1 MADLII
7 YMENHQKRVINM
19 FFALIGILL
28 GLAIGLML
36 PYTYNTAYSL
46 YISVAILACLDSVF
60 GGIKANL
67 EGKFDTGI
75 FISGFFGNAI
85 LAAFLAYVGD
95 RLGVPLYYAAIFTFG
110 GRLFE
115 NFASIRRILLNR
127 RKERKSKQ

>member
-1 MADLII
+1 M
-7 YMENHQKRVINM
+7 V
-19 FFALIGILL
+19 FALIGILI
-28 GLAIGLML
+28 GVVIGLIV
-36 PYTYNTAYSL
+36 PYTYNTTYSL

-67 EGKFDTGI
+67 ENKFDTSI

-85 LAAFLAYVGD
+85 LAAFLAYIGD

-115 NFASIRRILLNR
+115 NFASIRRILLNKTKVKR
-127 RKERKSKQ
+127 DK

>member
-1 MADLII
+1 
-7 YMENHQKRVINM
+7 M

-67 EGKFDTGI
+67 ENKFDTSI

-85 LAAFLAYVGD
+85 LAAFLAYIGD

-115 NFASIRRILLNR
+115 NFASIRRILLRR
-127 RKERKSKQ
+127 RKEREDRQ

>member
-1 MADLII
+1 
-7 YMENHQKRVINM
+7 M
-19 FFALIGILL
+19 FFALIGILV
-28 GLAIGLML
+28 GVVIGLIL

-67 EGKFDTGI
+67 ENKFDTSI

-85 LAAFLAYVGD
+85 LAAFLAYAGD

-115 NFASIRRILLNR
+115 NFASIRRILLYK
-127 RKERKSKQ
+127 RKTKKDR

>member
-1 MADLII
+1 
-7 YMENHQKRVINM
+7 M
-19 FFALIGILL
+19 FFALIGILI
-28 GLAIGLML
+28 GVVIGLIL
-36 PYTYNTAYSL
+36 PFTYKTTYSL

-67 EGKFDTGI
+67 ENKFDTSI

-85 LAAFLAYVGD
+85 LAAFLAYAGD

-115 NFASIRRILLNR
+115 NFASIRRILLSR
-127 RKERKSKQ
+127 TKTRKDE

>member
-1 MADLII
+1 
-7 YMENHQKRVINM
+7 M
-19 FFALIGILL
+19 FFALIGILI
-28 GLAIGLML
+28 GVVIGLIL
-36 PYTYNTAYSL
+36 PFTYKTTYSL

-67 EGKFDTGI
+67 ENKFDTSI

-85 LAAFLAYVGD
+85 LAAFLAYAGD

-115 NFASIRRILLNR
+115 NFASIRRILLSR
-127 RKERKSKQ
+127 AKTRKDE